1 MKIYLV
7 SDGEYSGYRVIA
19 LFSSK
24 KLAEKCIRTFQFENK
39 VVSFDVDPEIINV
52 PDGYT
57 LFSVALSY
65 DSGNTK
71 SCISGSARWVYGETF
86 LPPLDKGEIHKDYK
100 GKRTFYITTIA
111 KDRGHAIKIAS
122 EHLAKYKIE
131 HPEEENHDSLDNPM
145 DRSIIFAQK

>member
-1 MKIYLV
+1 VKIYLV

-24 KLAEKCIRTFQFENK
+24 KLAEKCKKTFQFENN
-39 VVSFDVDPEIINV
+39 VVSFDVDPEMIDV

-86 LPPLDKGEIHKDYK
+86 LPPLDKIEIHKDYK
-100 GKRTFYITTIA
+100 GKRTSYITTIA
-111 KDRGHAIKIAS
+111 KDRGQAIKVAS

-131 HPEEENHDSLDNPM
+131 HPEEENRDSLDYTVG
-145 DRSIIFAQK
+145 RLVE